1 MNPAHLHLIL
11 NHIPV
16 VGLGAALLLLL
27 YAMARKNDE
36 LKRVTLAAFVLLA
49 LVAIAV
55 YLTGKAAEDSVEHLP
70 GVSEA
75 FIDRHQDAA
84 TVSLVAIELLGAV
97 SLAGLIFSRRSNSLL
112 RWFAVISLVIS
123 LATAGLITWTANLG
137 GQISHTEI
145 RAGASASTQDNGDA
159 EGDRERKENNRA
171 RSETTIDTLPR
182 LQEITCRDHSTS

>member
-75 FIDRHQDAA
+75 IIDRHQDAA

-123 LATAGLITWTANLG
+123 LVAAGLITWTANLG
-137 GQISHTEI
+137 GQIRHTEI
-145 RAGASASTQDNGDA
+145 RAGAPASTQDNGDA
-159 EGDRERKENNRA
+159 EGDRERTENNRGKK
-171 RSETTIDTLPR
+171 
-182 LQEITCRDHSTS
+182 RDDH

>member
-16 VGLGAALLLLL
+16 VGLGAALLLLF

-36 LKRVTLAAFVLLA
+36 LKRVVLAAFVLLA
-49 LVAIAV
+49 LVTIAV
-55 YLTGKAAEDSVEHLP
+55 YLAGKAAEDSVEHLP

-75 FIDRHQDAA
+75 IINRHQDAA

-123 LATAGLITWTANLG
+123 LVAAGLITWTANLG
-137 GQISHTEI
+137 GQIRHTEI
-145 RAGASASTQDNGDA
+145 RAGASAPSTQDGAA
-159 EGDRERKENNRA
+159 EDDNKEKGKQERKK
-171 RSETTIDTLPR
+171 
-182 LQEITCRDHSTS
+182 RDDH